1 MDFIQL
7 NYKTI
12 LKIPHVKIIYVLIVN
27 TNLVTL
33 TNRVIINKLCMCL
46 ILN

>member
-12 LKIPHVKIIYVLIVN
+12 LKIPHVKIRYVLIVD
-27 TNLVTL
+27 TKLVAL
-33 TNRVIINKLCMCL
+33 TNRVTINKLCKCL
-46 ILN
+46 I